1 METKAKLNIV
11 SKDDQ
16 KAIALDILK
25 RYPKAQKVSVA
36 SDGQAFI
43 TDDGDAAAKNH
54 SKVNIYGKELEL
66 APFTRDG
73 LNAPSTP
80 SKEKHSADSPSAS
93 SGNGASKT
101 SGTKK
106 SKEVEKLV
114 KKVAEKIVK
123 TAENAVAK
131 IDETTNTPA

>member
-1 METKAKLNIV
+1 METKAKLNVV
-11 SKDDQ
+11 SKDDK

-66 APFTRDG
+66 SAFTRDG
-73 LNAPSTP
+73 LTPSTG
-80 SKEKHSADSPSAS
+80 
-93 SGNGASKT
+93 SGNL
-101 SGTKK
+101 KK
-106 SKEVEKLV
+106 ADELIAEIKAATTVEQ
-114 KKVAEKIVK
+114 VAELLAGDTRTTVVAA
-123 TAENAVAK
+123 AEKQIKN
-131 IDETTNTPA
+131 INTPA

>member
-1 METKAKLNIV
+1 METKAKLNVV

-16 KAIALDILK
+16 KAIAIDILK

-66 APFTRDG
+66 ASFTRDG
-73 LNAPSTP
+73 LNAPS
-80 SKEKHSADSPSAS
+80 AS
-93 SGNGASKT
+93 SGNG
-101 SGTKK
+101 SGNGLKK
-106 SKEVEKLV
+106 ADELIAEIKAATTVEQ
-114 KKVAEKIVK
+114 VAELLAGDTRTTVVAAAQKMID
-123 TAENAVAK
+123 TLNNAK
-131 IDETTNTPA
+131 

>member
-1 METKAKLNIV
+1 METKAKLNVV

-16 KAIALDILK
+16 KAIAIDILK

-66 APFTRDG
+66 SAFTRDG
-73 LNAPSTP
+73 LNAP
-80 SKEKHSADSPSAS
+80 PSAS
-93 SGNGASKT
+93 SGNG
-101 SGTKK
+101 SGNGLKK
-106 SKEVEKLV
+106 ADELIAEIKAATTVEQ
-114 KKVAEKIVK
+114 VAELLAGDTRTTVVAA
-123 TAENAVAK
+123 AEKQIKN
-131 IDETTNTPA
+131 INTPA